1 MKFIHIHIEM
11 NICVN
16 CTPVL
21 LVKHIS
27 MNYKF
32 VFTRFGNIK
41 QMLCIVYYQSGAQ
54 LSFVFADYA

>member
-1 MKFIHIHIEM
+1 M

-41 QMLCIVYYQSGAQ
+41 QMLCIVYYQSEAQ